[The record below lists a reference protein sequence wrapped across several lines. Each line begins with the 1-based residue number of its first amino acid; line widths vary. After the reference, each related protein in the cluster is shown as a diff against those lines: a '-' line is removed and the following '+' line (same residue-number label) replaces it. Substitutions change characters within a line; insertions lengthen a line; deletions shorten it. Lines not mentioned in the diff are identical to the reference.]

1 MKKMCSQ
8 IGGNLGQAVKKLQKD
23 SRMKT
28 VLLSALLFGLLAHG
42 FCFFSK
48 YSMHDDLRSL
58 FHGVGATYE
67 SGRWFLGL
75 LSFAEVYGLG
85 WGQYSTPMV
94 NGLLSLFW
102 LALAACLIVQLLD
115 IRWRV
120 AVVLLSGVMV
130 TSPMLANLFGYMFT
144 APYYCFAVFLA
155 VIGVYAICQWH
166 EFWTFAF
173 GVLMIACSAGIYQAY
188 IPFALGITLL
198 YFMKVVR
205 GTNAADWN
213 VRKSIVRALYLCL
226 AWGIA
231 LLLYFLFTRLFLHLK
246 GGELTDYRGIDTMGR
261 DGMSAYLQ
269 RTVYAYREF
278 IQPFFSRKTSNH
290 VMYPMRS
297 GYLYLLL
304 MFTVVIG
311 SIYEFFGNIRKGT
324 AVKGVCLVILTLML
338 PFVSNFIYV
347 MCDPETVYSL
357 MLYGQIIPLLYAIQM
372 LGELHACILTKKETI
387 RKWKLPVYGA
397 AAVLCLFP
405 AFFSRYDNA
414 AYMRAALY
422 QQQATSWFTTLITR
436 VESAPGYQDD
446 LPVVYVNEMKI
457 HDQNITRDGSE
468 EIPFAAAGN
477 SLEDVLNNYSWR
489 YFVKAWCGWWPA
501 EVKDE
506 AEFKDRPEVTR
517 MPSYP
522 DDGAIQILDGTVV
535 IKF

>member
-1 MKKMCSQ
+1 MRMKK
-8 IGGNLGQAVKKLQKD
+8 D
-23 SRMKT
+23 ERMRI
-28 VLLSALLFGLLAHG
+28 VLISALLFGLFAHG

-58 FHGVGATYE
+58 FRGVGATYE

-85 WGQYSTPMV
+85 WGQYSTPVV
-94 NGLLSLFW
+94 NGLMSLLW
-102 LALAACLIVQLLD
+102 LALAAYLIVRLLD

-120 AVVLLSGVMV
+120 SVVLLSGVMV

-155 VIGVYAICQWH
+155 VMGVYVICKWSAP
-166 EFWTFAF
+166 WAFAC
-173 GVLMIACSAGIYQAY
+173 GALMIACSVGIYQAY

-198 YFMKVVR
+198 YFMKAVR
-205 GTNAADWN
+205 GTDAADWN
-213 VRKSIVRALYLCL
+213 LRKILVKALYLCL
-226 AWGIA
+226 AWGTA
-231 LLLYFLFTRLFLHLK
+231 LILYFAFTRLFLHLK

-261 DGMSAYLQ
+261 DGMTAYLQ
-269 RTVYAYREF
+269 RTICAYREF
-278 IQPFFSRKTSNH
+278 IQPFFSRETSSH

-297 GYLYLLL
+297 AYLYLLL
-304 MFTVVIG
+304 VFAIVIG
-311 SIYEFFGNIRKGT
+311 SVYEFFGNIRKGT
-324 AVKGVCLVILTLML
+324 AVKGVCLVVLTLML
-338 PFVSNFIYV
+338 PFVSNFVYV
-347 MCDPETVYSL
+347 MCDPNTVYSL

-372 LGELHACILTKKETI
+372 LGELHDCCILMKKETI

-397 AAVLCLFP
+397 AAALCLFP

-414 AYMRAALY
+414 AYMRAAFY
-422 QQQATSWFTTLITR
+422 QQQAASWFTTLITR
-436 VESAPGYQDD
+436 VESIPGYRDD
-446 LPVVYVNEMKI
+446 LPVVYINERKI
-457 HDQNITRDGSE
+457 HDQNITQDGSE
-468 EIPFAAAGN
+468 DIPFAAAGN

-489 YFVKAWCGWWPA
+489 YFVKTWCGWWPA
-501 EVKDE
+501 EVKNE

-522 DDGAIQILDGTVV
+522 DDGASQIVDGTVV